1 MSDTIKFYG
10 LLKKRE
16 GLNLD
21 QFSKYWREVH
31 AEIAKKTM
39 RLTHYVQNH
48 RIEKEVPGL
57 PLPDFHGVA
66 ESIARNLEAA
76 LAFPNTRTYREGV
89 YKDEPNFM
97 EGHATAI
104 FAKEHVIIPGP
115 KIEQDTPLVKLMTFF
130 QNKPGMSVEECHDYW
145 LNRHA
150 PLVPRTPGLMRY
162 VQNHVLLETYEEFN
176 PPFDGIAELWWPDM
190 TSYEIAIKSP
200 ELSQEQWKD
209 TGKFANGKTSV
220 GMLCNEVRI
229 VWNKG

>member
-16 GLNLD
+16 DLSLE

-48 RIEKEVPGL
+48 RLEKQVPGL
-57 PLPDFHGVA
+57 SLPDFHGVA
-66 ESIARNLEAA
+66 ESIARNLETA

-104 FAKEHVIIPGP
+104 FAKEHVIITGP
-115 KIEQDTPLVKLMTFF
+115 KIEKDTPLVKLMTFF
-130 QNKPGMSVEECHDYW
+130 QRKPGMSVEECHDYW

-150 PLVPRTPGLMRY
+150 PLVPRTPGFWGFLMTRL
-162 VQNHVLLETYEEFN
+162 V
-176 PPFDGIAELWWPDM
+176 A
-190 TSYEIAIKSP
+190 KS
-200 ELSQEQWKD
+200 
-209 TGKFANGKTSV
+209 KFALTFQNTWVEILPLYPICISYPQAF
-220 GMLCNEVRI
+220 I
-229 VWNKG
+229 SP